1 MRKRK
6 PYEKDI
12 VAIDQTAHHLPG
24 RLSHRV
30 EEEQVG
36 SDQDVLWPG
45 LRKISFGDS
54 HLGVLLR
61 DGDLGSVD
69 ELEEGGEGVRVEVLQ
84 HDLRVL

>member
-6 PYEKDI
+6 PYKKDI

-36 SDQDVLWPG
+36 SDQDVLWPE
-45 LRKISFGDS
+45 F
-54 HLGVLLR
+54 
-61 DGDLGSVD
+61 
-69 ELEEGGEGVRVEVLQ
+69 
-84 HDLRVL
+84 

>member
-6 PYEKDI
+6 PYEEDI
-12 VAIDQTAHHLPG
+12 VAIDQTAHHLAG

>member
-6 PYEKDI
+6 PYEEDI

-24 RLSHRV
+24 RLSHWV
-30 EEEQVG
+30 EEEQVR
-36 SDQDVLWPG
+36 SDQDVLW
-45 LRKISFGDS
+45 REYSKISFGDS

-69 ELEEGGEGVRVEVLQ
+69 ELEKGGEGVRVEVLQ
-84 HDLRVL
+84 HNLRVL

>member
-6 PYEKDI
+6 PYKKDI
-12 VAIDQTAHHLPG
+12 VAIYQTAHHLPG

-36 SDQDVLWPG
+36 SDQDVLSPE
-45 LRKISFGDS
+45 LRKISFGHS

-69 ELEEGGEGVRVEVLQ
+69 ELEKGGEGVRVEVLQ

>member
-1 MRKRK
+1 M
-6 PYEKDI
+6 
-12 VAIDQTAHHLPG
+12 
-24 RLSHRV
+24 
-30 EEEQVG
+30 
-36 SDQDVLWPG
+36 
-45 LRKISFGDS
+45 SFGDS